1 MDYFSILGVSRGA
14 TGDEIKSAFRKL
26 ALEFHPD
33 RVGHLDEAGQSEAA
47 KRMAEVNEAY
57 SVLSNPTQRKEYEAE
72 LDNPQPNPAPAAQ
85 AAAAAAAATP
95 VSPAASD
102 TGSFRRSA
110 APAKPSSNLARDFSI
125 RLKTE
130 LANAAGLKFQP
141 YQAEGFDWGLIT
153 RTWTAQYLIASR
165 AFAEADVA
173 SAQRF
178 LRYAEAV
185 VKSRGMRKQNSLF
198 LMPFQKIF
206 DSAKVGNMFR
216 DFCEKEAGTV
226 LIVLMDMSR
235 SEKLVCGPKPKD
247 TRLQELATSIKLPK

>member
-1 MDYFSILGVSRGA
+1 MDYFSILGVSRAA

-33 RVGHLDEAGQSEAA
+33 RVGHLDDAGQAEAA

-57 SVLSNPTQRKEYEAE
+57 SVLSNPAQRTEYEAE
-72 LDNPQPNPAPAAQ
+72 LDNPQLNTAPAAQ
-85 AAAAAAAATP
+85 AAAAAGATP
-95 VSPAASD
+95 AAPAASD

-110 APAKPSSNLARDFSI
+110 APAKPSSNLARDFSM

-141 YQAEGFDWGLIT
+141 HQAEGFDWGLIT

-178 LRYAEAV
+178 LRYAEAAV
-185 VKSRGMRKQNSLF
+185 ESRGMRKQHSLF

-206 DSAKVGNMFR
+206 ESAKVGTLCR
-216 DFCEKEAGTV
+216 DFCDKQAGTV
-226 LIVLMDMSR
+226 LIVLMDMTR

-247 TRLQELATSIKLPK
+247 ARLQELATSIKLPK